1 MDIVKLLYF
10 DTTNN
15 MIGGSAN
22 NKGTVNNKNGSNNN
36 NGIDNK
42 GTSNNNNGNANN
54 NKGNANNN
62 KGNANNNKGNAN
74 NNKGNAN
81 NNKGNANNNK
91 GNANNNKG
99 NNNVDNSLENEYS
112 GNEKSLLSSQFEI
125 FEELKT
131 VFINTYNWLKDGLL
145 TWVLI
150 PIMFGSV
157 APAMPFLIF
166 MAIMF
171 AIMKFLMGIFRNL

>member
-10 DTTNN
+10 DTSNTN
-15 MIGGSAN
+15 MSGGAN
-22 NKGTVNNKNGSNNN
+22 NKPSNNKPS
-36 NGIDNK
+36 
-42 GTSNNNNGNANN
+42 N
-54 NKGNANNN
+54 NKGANNTN
-62 KGNANNNKGNAN
+62 PINNSKGTNNSS
-74 NNKGNAN
+74 
-81 NNKGNANNNK
+81 
-91 GNANNNKG
+91 
-99 NNNVDNSLENEYS
+99 NSLENEYS

-125 FEELKT
+125 FEEFKT
-131 VFINTYNWLKDGLL
+131 VFINTYNWMKDGLL

-171 AIMKFLMGIFRNL
+171 AIMKFLMGILRNL

>member
-10 DTTNN
+10 DTSNTN
-15 MIGGSAN
+15 MSGGAN
-22 NKGTVNNKNGSNNN
+22 NKPSNNKPSNN
-36 NGIDNK
+36 K
-42 GTSNNNNGNANN
+42 PSNNKPSN
-54 NKGNANNN
+54 NKGANNTN
-62 KGNANNNKGNAN
+62 PINNSKGTNNSS
-74 NNKGNAN
+74 
-81 NNKGNANNNK
+81 
-91 GNANNNKG
+91 
-99 NNNVDNSLENEYS
+99 NSLENEYS

-125 FEELKT
+125 FEEFKT
-131 VFINTYNWLKDGLL
+131 VFINTYNWMKDGLL

-171 AIMKFLMGIFRNL
+171 AIMKFLMGILRNL